1 MFFNKKFIR
10 IAYEEFLNSKITQF
24 FHRFDAL
31 LSIAPRNP
39 ISLRLC
45 GCILKNLKLKN
56 MYKLTLSV
64 FSLFFIHFF
73 SSLYIH
79 FSASDFYLLNPSS
92 FGFTDQDCPV
102 FSSNGSFLGIGMR
115 KGIRTVENASSENQ
129 MSEAIV
135 ASVKKVYLIGFI
147 FTVFYFFEDTFS
159 LRANGFRE
167 T

>member
-1 MFFNKKFIR
+1 
-10 IAYEEFLNSKITQF
+10 
-24 FHRFDAL
+24 
-31 LSIAPRNP
+31 
-39 ISLRLC
+39 
-45 GCILKNLKLKN
+45 
-56 MYKLTLSV
+56 
-64 FSLFFIHFF
+64 
-73 SSLYIH
+73 
-79 FSASDFYLLNPSS
+79 
-92 FGFTDQDCPV
+92 
-102 FSSNGSFLGIGMR
+102 MR